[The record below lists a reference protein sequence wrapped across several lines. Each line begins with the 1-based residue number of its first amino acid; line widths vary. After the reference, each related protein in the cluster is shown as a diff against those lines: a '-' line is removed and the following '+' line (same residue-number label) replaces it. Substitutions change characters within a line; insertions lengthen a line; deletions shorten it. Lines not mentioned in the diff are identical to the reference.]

1 MPVGLQGRAQ
11 GGADQPARTGDGY
24 VHRAAPS
31 CRSIVRSRLVGAV
44 AASVGRRMSTRML
57 LVLALLCGMAI
68 LLSFTVLVLT
78 V

>member
-1 MPVGLQGRAQ
+1 MHPLPAGR
-11 GGADQPARTGDGY
+11 GA
-24 VHRAAPS
+24 
-31 CRSIVRSRLVGAV
+31 

-78 V
+78 A

>member
-1 MPVGLQGRAQ
+1 MPVGLQGRAE
-11 GGADQPARTGDGY
+11 GGADQAARTGDRDVHHPLRGY
-24 VHRAAPS
+24 VHAPLPAG
-31 CRSIVRSRLVGAV
+31 RGL

-78 V
+78 A